1 MKDREHGKAV
11 RLEIEKSMGEKLR
24 SRLFDKLKVKKNEI
38 YEISGP
44 IDLTFLKK
52 LAGAVKGHEKC
63 VMRQSRVMLIQI

>member
-1 MKDREHGKAV
+1 
-11 RLEIEKSMGEKLR
+11 MGEKLR

-52 LAGAVKGHEKC
+52 LAGAVKGHEK
-63 VMRQSRVMLIQI
+63 MRYAPIKGYDHLVLAFQLLS

>member
-1 MKDREHGKAV
+1 
-11 RLEIEKSMGEKLR
+11 MGEKLR